1 MLETALANESAKA
14 ITPQARQRL
23 ASAARLDLDQL
34 LPQLKKLSDK
44 AEKDGSKS
52 LATRGQKEAKE
63 MREILESQR
72 KRILATQKK
81 REAQQLPLLVEL
93 EKKQL
98 DADKR
103 HWQERLEQ
111 LEHELESE
119 PQRIRDS
126 YDVKAPRFEPVGLVY
141 LWPVTG

>member
-1 MLETALANESAKA
+1 
-14 ITPQARQRL
+14 
-23 ASAARLDLDQL
+23 
-34 LPQLKKLSDK
+34 
-44 AEKDGSKS
+44 
-52 LATRGQKEAKE
+52 

-126 YDVKAPRFEPVGLVY
+126 YDVKAPRFEAVGLVY